1 MNYVSK
7 TKPYEHQ
14 QKMFEQLVEED
25 RSEYGIFWE
34 MGLGKSKLI
43 VDYAGSLFLNKK
55 INSLLIIAPKGVY
68 RNWVDQ
74 IDLHLS
80 EDIKREV
87 LVWQPNWTKKFTS
100 TLVSLATPKLC
111 NENTLRCFI
120 MNVEALSSIKGA
132 EICSQF
138 LSLNKTLLV
147 IDEST
152 TIKNHKANRTK
163 NLLKASTKAP
173 YRFILT
179 GSPVTNSPLDLFSQ
193 MKFLGFDFGNFYAFK
208 NRYAVL
214 RRQNFGGRPFDQI
227 VGYQRLDELSKRI
240 QPLTSR
246 LLKNDCLD
254 LPEKI
259 YLTREV
265 LLSKEQEK
273 HYKEMKALALTML
286 ESGELSTSASALT
299 TLIRLQQIALGF
311 AKTDDGELI
320 DIPNNRLSELMQ
332 VLSEAEG
339 KVVIYCTF
347 RHSIKQ
353 IETEII
359 KQYGQD
365 SVCTYFGDTK
375 SEKRQEVIND
385 FQNPDSKLRFFV
397 GQISTAGYGITLT
410 QSSLCLFFS
419 NSFNLADRIQA
430 EDRLHRIGQ
439 SKSVTYVDFISPKT
453 IDVKIIKA
461 LRSKIDI
468 ASTVL
473 GESLKEWLEI

>member
-1 MNYVSK
+1 M
-7 TKPYEHQ
+7 
-14 QKMFEQLVEED
+14 
-25 RSEYGIFWE
+25 
-34 MGLGKSKLI
+34 
-43 VDYAGSLFLNKK
+43 
-55 INSLLIIAPKGVY
+55 
-68 RNWVDQ
+68 
-74 IDLHLS
+74 
-80 EDIKREV
+80 
-87 LVWQPNWTKKFTS
+87 
-100 TLVSLATPKLC
+100 
-111 NENTLRCFI
+111 
-120 MNVEALSSIKGA
+120 
-132 EICSQF
+132 
-138 LSLNKTLLV
+138 
-147 IDEST
+147 
-152 TIKNHKANRTK
+152 
-163 NLLKASTKAP
+163 
-173 YRFILT
+173 
-179 GSPVTNSPLDLFSQ
+179 
-193 MKFLGFDFGNFYAFK
+193 
-208 NRYAVL
+208 
-214 RRQNFGGRPFDQI
+214 
-227 VGYQRLDELSKRI
+227 
-240 QPLTSR
+240 
-246 LLKNDCLD
+246 
-254 LPEKI
+254 
-259 YLTREV
+259 TREV
-265 LLSKEQEK
+265 ALSKEQQK

>member
-1 MNYVSK
+1 MK

-14 QKMFEQLVEED
+14 QKMLDQLVEEN
-25 RSEYGIFWE
+25 RSCFGLFWE
-34 MGLGKSKLI
+34 MGLGKSKLV
-43 VDYAGSLFLNKK
+43 VDYAASLFKQQK
-55 INSLLIIAPKGVY
+55 ITSVLIIAPKGVY

-74 IDLHLS
+74 IDIHLVD
-80 EDIKREV
+80 DIEREL
-87 LVWQPNWTKKFTS
+87 LVWQPNWTKTFIAQMIS
-100 TLVSLATPKLC
+100 VSTPKDDD
-111 NENTLRCFI
+111 TLRIFI
-120 MNVEALSSIKGA
+120 MNVESLSSPKGA
-132 EICSQF
+132 SILDKF
-138 LSLNKTLLV
+138 LELNDKTFLIV
-147 IDEST
+147 DEST
-152 TIKNHKANRTK
+152 AVKNHKANRTK
-163 NLLKASTKAP
+163 NLLKSIPKAA

-179 GSPVTNSPLDLFSQ
+179 GSPVTNSPLDLYSQ
-193 MKFLGFDFGNFYAFK
+193 MAVLGMDFGNFYAFK

-214 RRQNFGGRPFDQI
+214 RKQNFGGRPFDQV
-227 VGYQRLDELSKRI
+227 VGFQRLDELSDRI

-254 LPEKI
+254 LPDKI

-299 TLIRLQQIALGF
+299 TLIRLQQITLGF
-311 AKTDDGELI
+311 AKPDDGETI
-320 DIPNNRLSELMQ
+320 DLPNNRLSELMQ
-332 VLSEAEG
+332 VLSEADG

-365 SVCTYFGDTK
+365 SVCTYYGDTK

-385 FQNPDSKLRFFV
+385 FQNPDSKLRFFI

-410 QSSLCLFFS
+410 ASSLCIFFS
-419 NSFNLADRIQA
+419 NSFNLADRLQA